1 MKEVRIIKRY
11 QNRKLYDT
19 FQSCYVTLEE
29 ISQIIR
35 EGNEI
40 QVIDNK
46 TKNDITYMTQLQLL
60 ADQER
65 KSLKPG
71 DTELLK
77 RVIRAEEGTLTGY
90 IRGLEAQLN
99 LNFPTSIAEDNEAA
113 AEKKEVA
120 AANKRNQ
127 EVKDKKS
134 ISIKKESV
142 PGIATEIS
150 INEAGLI
157 SIKNQTTSLFSILN
171 ELLTAL
177 SSLNVATGTGPS
189 SPPLNAPQFAKIQAE
204 LSTFLTA

>member
-1 MKEVRIIKRY
+1 MKDVRIIKRY

-90 IRGLEAQLN
+90 IRMLEAKLN
-99 LNFPTSIAEDNEAA
+99 LNYPTSIASEPATEAA
-113 AEKKEVA
+113 P
-120 AANKRNQ
+120 
-127 EVKDKKS
+127 EVKEETS
-134 ISIKKESV
+134 MPGFMNSSSV
-142 PGIATEIS
+142 NLGSVETPS
-150 INEAGLI
+150 
-157 SIKNQTTSLFSILN
+157 TTLN
-171 ELLTAL
+171 
-177 SSLNVATGTGPS
+177 
-189 SPPLNAPQFAKIQAE
+189 
-204 LSTFLTA
+204 

>member
-1 MKEVRIIKRY
+1 MKDVRIIKRY

-29 ISQIIR
+29 ISQIVR

-46 TKNDITYMTQLQLL
+46 SKNDITYMTQLQLL

-99 LNFPTSIAEDNEAA
+99 LNFPTSVAVNVEA
-113 AEKKEVA
+113 KE
-120 AANKRNQ
+120 
-127 EVKDKKS
+127 EVK
-134 ISIKKESV
+134 EETM
-142 PGIATEIS
+142 PGFMNNVNLNNIEP
-150 INEAGLI
+150 N
-157 SIKNQTTSLFSILN
+157 TTTLN
-171 ELLTAL
+171 
-177 SSLNVATGTGPS
+177 
-189 SPPLNAPQFAKIQAE
+189 
-204 LSTFLTA
+204 